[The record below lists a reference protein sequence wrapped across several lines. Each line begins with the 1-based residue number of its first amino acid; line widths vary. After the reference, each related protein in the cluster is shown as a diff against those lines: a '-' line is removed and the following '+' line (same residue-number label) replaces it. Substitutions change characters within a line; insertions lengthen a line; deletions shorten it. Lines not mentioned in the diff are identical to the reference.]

1 MDKYDNCEAYVMQE
15 LRDAHT
21 QINCLRDVV
30 ADYVE
35 KSTEGKLG
43 PELDPMAYKI
53 NRPIEVVYADVATRY
68 TMQDKETG
76 FGMTSTE
83 LSSYLENDEKLKEL
97 SEKRIGYSWSKEP
110 AVSIKNRTFSCSF
123 EEEGRTVLL
132 DINSDE
138 DSITADFLHDINKD
152 FNTLRYYPVEQKDEV
167 EKSAM
172 IEFRSR
178 LENVIDNLAREEK
191 NEKESNAED

>member
-35 KSTEGKLG
+35 KSSMGELG
-43 PELDPMAYKI
+43 PELDPVAYKI
-53 NRPIEVVYADVATRY
+53 DRPIEVVYAEIASTY
-68 TMQDKETG
+68 TMRDVDCG
-76 FGMTSTE
+76 FKMTSAK
-83 LSSYLENDEKLKEL
+83 LSTYLESDEKLKEL
-97 SEKRIGYSWSKEP
+97 SEKRIGYSWHKEP
-110 AVSIKNRTFSCSF
+110 AMSVKYRTFPYYF
-123 EEEGRTVLL
+123 EQEGRTVLL
-132 DINSDE
+132 DINFDE
-138 DSITADFLHDINKD
+138 DSITADFLHNIHED

-191 NEKESNAED
+191 NEKE